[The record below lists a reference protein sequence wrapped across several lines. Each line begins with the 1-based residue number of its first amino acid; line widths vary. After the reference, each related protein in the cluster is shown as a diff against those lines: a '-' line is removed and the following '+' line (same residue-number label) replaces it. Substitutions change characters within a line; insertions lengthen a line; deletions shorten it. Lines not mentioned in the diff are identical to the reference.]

1 MDPILMQPILLPLRL
16 LTQEMSSRTSLIIPS
31 QMETRQISQQL
42 QLPLLVRTMAL
53 RLLMILTPLMK
64 GQPFLEVRG
73 QAMTLIA
80 MTLTLTILHR
90 H

>member
-1 MDPILMQPILLPLRL
+1 M
-16 LTQEMSSRTSLIIPS
+16 SLIIPS

-42 QLPLLVRTMAL
+42 QLRLLVRTMAL

-64 GQPFLEVRG
+64 GQLFLEVRD

-80 MTLTLTILHR
+80 MILTLTILHR
-90 H
+90 Q

>member
-1 MDPILMQPILLPLRL
+1 M
-16 LTQEMSSRTSLIIPS
+16 SLIIPS

-42 QLPLLVRTMAL
+42 QLRLLVRTTAL

-64 GQPFLEVRG
+64 GQLFLEVRD

-80 MTLTLTILHR
+80 MILTLTILHR
-90 H
+90 Q